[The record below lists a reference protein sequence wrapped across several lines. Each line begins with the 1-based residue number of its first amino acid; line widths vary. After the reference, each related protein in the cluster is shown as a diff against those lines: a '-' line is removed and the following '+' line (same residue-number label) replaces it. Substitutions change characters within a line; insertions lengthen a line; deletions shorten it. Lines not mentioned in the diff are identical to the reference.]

1 MQQRDQY
8 KNIEDFLSDE
18 SFLKWVRQGDQRH
31 HWEEWTVEN
40 PERTKLVAEARL
52 WVLAMRVSETA
63 VSPLETQ
70 NALQAVWNKIEEE
83 EHSQERPMPVVS
95 LWNRIGWRSVAAV
108 LALGLSLGWLYKA
121 QTPTQEKLTYA
132 ELIKQD
138 TDGLIEQ
145 TNNTNKPQLITL
157 SDGSS
162 VLLQPKSKLSYPKSF
177 AGNERNVYLS
187 GEGFFEIS
195 KNPKKPFFVFANEIV
210 TKVIGTSFRVKAYGD
225 QPNVEVVVRTGKV
238 NVSSNQ
244 ALSSFNT
251 ASIQLL
257 PNQAIRFVRNRLAF
271 EKITDVT
278 QEKELT
284 KAVAPIEQLSF
295 EFSDVPVA
303 QILKTIE
310 QTYLVEI
317 DYPRERLKD
326 CYLTTSLS
334 DQPLPEK
341 LKILCESLGNTT
353 RYEMNGNQITIL
365 SEGCN

>member
-1 MQQRDQY
+1 MQQRNRY

-18 SFLKWVRQGDQRH
+18 SFLKWVREGDQH
-31 HWEEWTVEN
+31 HYWEEWTVEN
-40 PERTKLVAEARL
+40 PERAKLVAEARL
-52 WVLAMRVSETA
+52 WVLAMRVPETA
-63 VSPLETQ
+63 ISPLETQ
-70 NALQAVWNKIEEE
+70 NALQAVRNKIKAE
-83 EHSQERPMPVVS
+83 SPERPATVLS
-95 LWNRIGWRSVAAV
+95 LWNRIGWRSIAAV
-108 LALGLSLGWLYKA
+108 LVLGLALGWLYKR
-121 QTPTQEKLTYA
+121 QTL
-132 ELIKQD
+132 KQD
-138 TDGLIEQ
+138 TLTYSELINRDADGLIEQ

-177 AGNERNVYLS
+177 GGNERNVYLS

-195 KNPKKPFFVFANEIV
+195 KNPAKPFFVFANEVV

-238 NVSSNQ
+238 KVSSNQ
-244 ALSSFNT
+244 TLSPTNT
-251 ASIQLL
+251 ASVQLL
-257 PNQAIRFVRNRLAF
+257 PNQAIRFVRDRLAF
-271 EKITDVT
+271 EKITDIT
-278 QEKELT
+278 QEKQLA
-284 KAVAPIEQLSF
+284 KAITPIEQLSF

-310 QTYLVEI
+310 QAYLVEI
-317 DYPRERLKD
+317 DYPQETLKD

-353 RYEMNGNQITIL
+353 RYEMNGNRITIL
-365 SEGCN
+365 SSGCN